1 MTTYNGYLV
10 TPYASNRRG
19 GDLCSGMLHYRSR
32 IVTNIYHS
40 GTSSLEIL
48 PGGSHDIF
56 YGCDAGEKTIT
67 VWVYPPVGAGVGKCA
82 LEVFPLG
89 ANTED
94 CIARALS
101 TGTDAWEQLS
111 VTFTALKAVYK
122 VRLINRVRP
131 QGDTRAYFDDL
142 E

>member
-10 TPYASNRRG
+10 TPYVSNRRG
-19 GDLCSGMLHYRSR
+19 GDLHSAMLHYRSR
-32 IVTNIYHS
+32 VVTNIYHS

-48 PGGSHDIF
+48 AGGRHDLF
-56 YGCDAGEKTIT
+56 YGCDAGSKTIT
-67 VWVYPPVGAGVGKCA
+67 VWVYPPVGGGGLCA
-82 LEVFPLG
+82 LEVYPLG

-94 CIARALS
+94 YIVRAES